1 VSRGPDAVSGQRRIL
16 VLSPYDVFPARYG
29 GTLRTFHL
37 CRELSRHFEVRQF
50 AQQVQRGAIA
60 LTLAPRVERSSAT
73 YVQHSSRNP
82 GNIVLFWLTA
92 VVWRAPPVW
101 QSGMLRA
108 AAPRWLRR
116 EIESADLVQVE
127 QPWQFAWAHRQVAGR
142 KPIVLN
148 TQNVEADIFGAD
160 AMRGPRALARRL
172 AAAATAQEAFA
183 VRHATRV
190 LTATP
195 EDAEA
200 LGRRYGSPAGGFTVV
215 PNGVDC
221 AGLVPVDEEQRRRS
235 KAALGLEG
243 RRVALFVAS
252 VSRSNLEAANL
263 IAQWARAWP
272 DRDVCFVV
280 AGSVGEAL
288 AAAPDS
294 RLRLTG
300 RVADIRPYLEAAD
313 VGLNPMR
320 SGSGSNL
327 KLLESMAM
335 GLPTVTTAVGAR
347 GVPVADGVHA
357 YVSPEDAF
365 PARLRAVLEDVEGRR
380 AIGRAARQLVAREFD
395 WRVIVER
402 ALPLYRSL
410 LGEA

>member
-1 VSRGPDAVSGQRRIL
+1 LSRGDAASGQRIL

-50 AQQVQRGAIA
+50 AQQVQRGHLAA
-60 LTLAPRVERSSAT
+60 TLAPRVERSSAT

-127 QPWQFAWAHRQVAGR
+127 QPWQFAWVHQQVGRR

-160 AMRGPRALARRL
+160 AIRGPRALARRL
-172 AAAATAQEAFA
+172 AAAVAAQEAFA

-190 LTATP
+190 LTATA
-195 EDAEA
+195 EDADG
-200 LGRRYGSPAGGFTVV
+200 LGRRYGPAAGGFTVV

-221 AGLVPVDEEQRRRS
+221 TGLLPVDEERRLRS

-243 RRVALFVAS
+243 RRVALFVGS
-252 VSRSNLEAANL
+252 VSRSNLEAASL
-263 IAQWARAWP
+263 VARWARTWP
-272 DRDVCFVV
+272 DPDVCFVV

-288 AAAPDS
+288 EAAPDP

-300 RVADIRPYLEAAD
+300 RVAEMRPYLEAAD
-313 VGLNPMR
+313 VGLNPML

-335 GLPTVTTAVGAR
+335 GLPTVTTPMGAR
-347 GVPVADGVHA
+347 GVPVSDGVHA
-357 YVSPEDAF
+357 YLAGEDTF
-365 PARLRAVLEDVEGRR
+365 PARLRAVLDDPEGRR
-380 AIGRAARQLVAREFD
+380 AVGRAARQLVEREFD

-402 ALPLYRSL
+402 ALPVYQSL
-410 LGEA
+410 LA